1 MPMDKARY
9 PANWKDIALSVKEK
23 AGWRCEQCGM
33 QCRKPGESFD
43 THKRTLT
50 VHHKDHVPENCEL
63 DNLIALCPKCH
74 LKADAG
80 FHAEHRKDRK
90 NEGRI

>member
-9 PANWKDIALSVKEK
+9 PANWKAIALSVKEN

-33 QCRKPGESFD
+33 QCRKPGEPFD

-50 VHHKDHVPENCEL
+50 VHHIDHTPENCEL
-63 DNLIALCPKCH
+63 DNLIALCTKCH
-74 LKADAG
+74 LKADA
-80 FHAEHRKDRK
+80 EHHVETRRKKRGGLD
-90 NEGRI
+90 